1 MKKKIGVELIDDH
14 AVVRAGVRMLL
25 EYQTDMEVVAEAAN
39 AVEGVRLAREL
50 QPDIVLLDIG
60 LPGCSG
66 LDAIGPVLEA
76 SPKSRILILSTH
88 DNQAYLRL
96 ALTAGAA
103 GYVAKEASASELT
116 QAVRTVAAG
125 RSYVNVSLA
134 GNQAL
139 KSLLETRRP
148 PGNSPLADLSA
159 REKQV
164 LALIA
169 SGHTNKEVADE
180 LGLSVKSVE
189 TYRHRVVEKLGLSSR
204 ADLVRFAL
212 QAGLIST
219 SGRPEG
225 GD

>member
-1 MKKKIGVELIDDH
+1 MKKIRVELVDDH

-25 EYQTDMEVVAEAAN
+25 EYQADMEVVAEAAN
-39 AVEGVRLAREL
+39 AVEGVRLARDL
-50 QPDIVLLDIG
+50 RPDVVLLDIG

-66 LDAIGPVLEA
+66 LDAIVPVLEA

-96 ALTAGAA
+96 ALAAGAA

-116 QAVRTVAAG
+116 QAIRTVAAG

-139 KSLLETRRP
+139 KSLLETRRQ
-148 PGNSPLADLSA
+148 PGTSPLDDLSA

-164 LALIA
+164 LALVA

-180 LGLSVKSVE
+180 LGLSVKSIE

-212 QAGLIST
+212 QSGLIIT
-219 SGRPEG
+219 SGGPG
-225 GD
+225 SGA

>member
-1 MKKKIGVELIDDH
+1 MKKIRTELIDDH

-25 EYQTDMEVVAEAAN
+25 EYQADMEVVAEAAN
-39 AVEGVRLAREL
+39 AVEGVQLAREL
-50 QPDIVLLDIG
+50 RPDVVVLDIG

-66 LDAIGPVLEA
+66 LDVIGPLLEA

-96 ALTAGAA
+96 ALAAGAS
-103 GYVAKEASASELT
+103 GYVAKESSASELT

-134 GNQAL
+134 GNRAL
-139 KSLLETRRP
+139 KNLLETRRS
-148 PGNSPLADLSA
+148 PGLSPLDELSA

-164 LALIA
+164 LASIA
-169 SGHTNKEVADE
+169 SGHTNKEVAEE
-180 LGLSVKSVE
+180 LGLSVKSIE

-204 ADLVRFAL
+204 ADLVRFAF
-212 QAGLIST
+212 QSGLIT
-219 SGRPEG
+219 SSGGPESG
-225 GD
+225 A

>member
-1 MKKKIGVELIDDH
+1 MKKIGVELIDDH
-14 AVVRAGVRMLL
+14 AVVRAGVRMLI
-25 EYQTDMEVVAEAAN
+25 EYQADMEVVAEAAN
-39 AVEGVRLAREL
+39 AVDGVRLAREL
-50 QPDIVLLDIG
+50 RPDIVLLDIG

-76 SPKSRILILSTH
+76 SPKSKILILSTH

-116 QAVRTVAAG
+116 QAIRTVAAG

-139 KSLLETRRP
+139 KSLLETRRQA
-148 PGNSPLADLSA
+148 GTSPLDELSA

-180 LGLSVKSVE
+180 LGLSVKSIE

-212 QAGLIST
+212 QAGLIAS
-219 SGRPEG
+219 SGGPESG
-225 GD
+225 A

>member
-1 MKKKIGVELIDDH
+1 MKKIHVELVDDH

-25 EYQTDMEVVAEAAN
+25 EYQADMEVVAEAAN
-39 AVEGVRLAREL
+39 VVEGLRLAHEL
-50 QPDIVLLDIG
+50 HPDIILLDIG

-66 LDAIGPVLEA
+66 LDAIGPFLEA
-76 SPKSRILILSTH
+76 SPKSKVLILSTH
-88 DNQAYLRL
+88 DNQAYLRV
-96 ALTAGAA
+96 ALGAGAA
-103 GYVAKEASASELT
+103 GYVAKESSASELT
-116 QAVRTVAAG
+116 QAIRTVAAG

-139 KSLLETRRP
+139 KGLLDTRRQ
-148 PGNSPLADLSA
+148 PGTSPLDGLSA

-180 LGLSVKSVE
+180 LSLSVKSVE
-189 TYRHRVVEKLGLSSR
+189 TYRHRVVEKLGLTSR

-212 QAGLIST
+212 QAGLISR
-219 SGRPEG
+219 SGGPESG
-225 GD
+225 A

>member
-1 MKKKIGVELIDDH
+1 MKKIGVELIDDH
-14 AVVRAGVRMLL
+14 AVVRAGVRMLI
-25 EYQTDMEVVAEAAN
+25 EYQADMEVVAEAAN
-39 AVEGVRLAREL
+39 AMEGVHLAREL
-50 QPDIVLLDIG
+50 RPDIVLLDIG

-76 SPKSRILILSTH
+76 SPKSKILILSTH

-96 ALTAGAA
+96 ALAAGAA

-116 QAVRTVAAG
+116 QAIRTVAAG

-139 KSLLETRRP
+139 KSLLETRRQ
-148 PGNSPLADLSA
+148 PGTSPLDDLSA

-180 LGLSVKSVE
+180 LGLSVKSIE

-212 QAGLIST
+212 QAGLIAT
-219 SGRPEG
+219 SGGPESG
-225 GD
+225 A

>member
-1 MKKKIGVELIDDH
+1 MKKIRVELVDDH

-25 EYQTDMEVVAEAAN
+25 EYQADMEVVAEAAN
-39 AVEGVRLAREL
+39 AVEGVRLARDL
-50 QPDIVLLDIG
+50 RPDVVLLDIG

-96 ALTAGAA
+96 ALAAGAA

-116 QAVRTVAAG
+116 QAIRTVAAG

-139 KSLLETRRP
+139 KSLLETRRQ
-148 PGNSPLADLSA
+148 PGASPLDDLSA

-164 LALIA
+164 LALVA
-169 SGHTNKEVADE
+169 SGHTNKEAADE

-204 ADLVRFAL
+204 ADMVRFAL
-212 QAGLIST
+212 QSGLITT
-219 SGRPEG
+219 SGGPG
-225 GD
+225 SGA

>member
-1 MKKKIGVELIDDH
+1 MDRVRVVIADDESVICMSLREMLSNLGYLVVGEAGDGRS
-14 AVVRAGVRMLL
+14 AV
-25 EYQTDMEVVAEAAN
+25 N
-39 AVEGVRLAREL
+39 LAREL
-50 QPDIVLLDIG
+50 RPDIVLLDIG

-76 SPKSRILILSTH
+76 SPKSKILILSTH

-116 QAVRTVAAG
+116 QAIRTVAAG

-139 KSLLETRRP
+139 KTLLETHRP
-148 PGNSPLADLSA
+148 PGASPLDDLSA

-164 LALIA
+164 LALVA
-169 SGHTNKEVADE
+169 SGHTNKEVAEE

-212 QAGLIST
+212 QSGLIT
-219 SGRPEG
+219 TGGGPESGA
-225 GD
+225 

>member
-1 MKKKIGVELIDDH
+1 MKKIGVELIDDH
-14 AVVRAGVRMLL
+14 AVVRAGVRMLI
-25 EYQTDMEVVAEAAN
+25 EYQADMEVVGEAAN

-50 QPDIVLLDIG
+50 RPDIVLLDIG

-116 QAVRTVAAG
+116 QAIRTVAAG

-139 KSLLETRRP
+139 KSLLETRRQT
-148 PGNSPLADLSA
+148 GTSPLDDLSA

-180 LGLSVKSVE
+180 LGLSVKSIE

-212 QAGLIST
+212 QAGLIAT
-219 SGRPEG
+219 SGGPESG
-225 GD
+225 A

>member
-1 MKKKIGVELIDDH
+1 MKKIRVELIDDH
-14 AVVRAGVRMLL
+14 AVVRAGVRMLI
-25 EYQTDMEVVAEAAN
+25 EYQADMEVVAEAAN
-39 AVEGVRLAREL
+39 AVDGIRLAHEL
-50 QPDIVLLDIG
+50 LPDIVLLDIG

-66 LDAIGPVLEA
+66 LDAIGPILEA
-76 SPKSRILILSTH
+76 SPKSKILILSTH

-96 ALTAGAA
+96 ALGAGAA

-116 QAVRTVAAG
+116 QAIRTVAAG
-125 RSYVNVSLA
+125 RSYVNVSLS

-139 KSLLETRRP
+139 KTLLETRRP
-148 PGNSPLADLSA
+148 PGTSPLDNLSA

-164 LALIA
+164 LALVA

-189 TYRHRVVEKLGLSSR
+189 TYRHRVVEKLGLSNR

-212 QAGLIST
+212 QSGLISK
-219 SGRPEG
+219 GAEPEG
-225 GD
+225 GA

>member
-1 MKKKIGVELIDDH
+1 MKKIGVELIDDH
-14 AVVRAGVRMLL
+14 AVVRAGVRMLI
-25 EYQTDMEVVAEAAN
+25 EYQADMEVVAEAAN
-39 AVEGVRLAREL
+39 AMEGVRLAREL
-50 QPDIVLLDIG
+50 RPDIVLLDIG

-66 LDAIGPVLEA
+66 LDAIGPILEA

-116 QAVRTVAAG
+116 QAIRTVAAG

-139 KSLLETRRP
+139 KSLLETRRQ
-148 PGNSPLADLSA
+148 PGASPLDDLSA

-180 LGLSVKSVE
+180 LSLSVKSIE

-212 QAGLIST
+212 QAGLIT
-219 SGRPEG
+219 SSGVPESG
-225 GD
+225 A